1 MACALLICCVG
12 MPVPRN
18 WIQ

>member
-12 MPVPRN
+12 IPVP
-18 WIQ
+18 